1 MTKHLEKPLP
11 GTGTPA
17 PREKRSPMSGWKILG
32 LAAVFIAA
40 GGIAL
45 TPLLGE
51 RSGDRVSDSDKAQIT
66 AAYSKVTAVQV
77 AAVPQAEVKQALDS
91 MKLTPDARRAL
102 QVALDAAPAPAPA
115 PAPGANP
122 ASAPQPQGTRLA
134 YVTVWDSQTEDG
146 DQVTLSSAGYE
157 LPVRLAKVP
166 QTFAVPVDASATIK
180 VTGLYDGGGGI
191 TLGIKSGTGAVM
203 LPVMVPGQVLVLPVA
218 F

>member
-1 MTKHLEKPLP
+1 M
-11 GTGTPA
+11 
-17 PREKRSPMSGWKILG
+17 LG
-32 LAAVFIAA
+32 LAAILIAA
-40 GGIAL
+40 GGLAL

-66 AAYSKVTAVQV
+66 AAYSKVTAVQLT
-77 AAVPQAEVKQALDS
+77 AVPQAEVKQALDS

-102 QVALDAAPAPAPA
+102 QAALDAAPAASVANPAA
-115 PAPGANP
+115 APGANP
-122 ASAPQPQGTRLA
+122 SSSPQQGVTRLA

-166 QTFAVPVDASATIK
+166 QTFAVPVDASATIR
-180 VTGLYDGGGGI
+180 VIGLYDGGGGI
-191 TLGIKSGTGAVM
+191 TLGIQSGSGAVM
-203 LPVMVPGQVLVLPVA
+203 LPIMVPGQVLALPVA

>member
-1 MTKHLEKPLP
+1 MQ
-11 GTGTPA
+11 GC
-17 PREKRSPMSGWKILG
+17 KIVGHALSS
-32 LAAVFIAA
+32 IAA
-40 GGIAL
+40 GGSAL
-45 TPLLGE
+45 TPLMGD

-66 AAYSKVTAVQV
+66 AAYSKVTAVQI

-91 MKLTPDARRAL
+91 MKLTPDARRSL
-102 QVALDAAPAPAPA
+102 QAALDAAPAT
-115 PAPGANP
+115 APGANP
-122 ASAPQPQGTRLA
+122 AAAPQQQVTRLA

-203 LPVMVPGQVLVLPVA
+203 LPVMTPGQVLVLPVA